1 MFNPNSAYMP
11 LRALAPAAKKTFDWA
26 ALLTNTQKTL
36 NIVNQAIPIVY
47 QAKPIVKNARTMF
60 RVASAFTKS
69 GNNNQVN
76 TNNTNTYNTNNN
88 VGQTT
93 YDNQDDNYVYD
104 ENQPSFFI

>member
-60 RVASAFTKS
+60 KVASAFTKS
-69 GNNNQVN
+69 GNSN
-76 TNNTNTYNTNNN
+76 TINTNNN
-88 VGQTT
+88 VNQTT
-93 YDNQDDNYVYD
+93 YEKPNDDIYE